1 MISELFTHKLDHVS
15 LTDVMA
21 PSVPG
26 VLTGIATTLIGV
38 GVAIAPKVRDNL
50 YKKAIET
57 EDDKKA
63 EKYIYSFSAV
73 DAAAKMQLGKFLKSI
88 V

>member
-1 MISELFTHKLDHVS
+1 MMNELFTHKLDHIS

-26 VLTGIATTLIGV
+26 VLTRIATTLIGV
-38 GVAIAPKVRDNL
+38 GVVVAPKIRDNL

-57 EDDKKA
+57 ENDKEA
-63 EKYIYSFSAV
+63 EKYIYGFSAV
-73 DAAAKMQLGKFLKSI
+73 DAATKMNLGKFLKSI